1 MAVVSS
7 PKSDSSS
14 IMRIISVVNQKGGVG
29 KTTTAINLAAGLSD
43 LGKFV
48 LLVDMDPQGNATSGL
63 GIGRDKL
70 PAGIYEALAKQKRL
84 HDVVQNTSHDGLRVV
99 PSTPNL
105 AGANIE
111 LVDMERREHQL
122 ADLLS
127 EIEHAYDYV
136 IIDCPPSLG
145 LLTVNSLVAAD
156 EILIPVQAEYYALEG
171 LGQLLETIHLIQDN
185 LKPSLNILG
194 AVITMFDKRTRLSED
209 VMQELYQYFPDTIFR
224 SVIPRT
230 IRLAEAPSFGQSIF
244 HYEPSGKG
252 ASAYE
257 RLARE
262 VVERHQSM

>member
-1 MAVVSS
+1 MS
-7 PKSDSSS
+7 K
-14 IMRIISVVNQKGGVG
+14 IISVVNQKGGVG
-29 KTTTAINLAAGLSD
+29 KTTTAMNLAAYLSE

-63 GIGRDKL
+63 GIDRN
-70 PAGIYEALAKQKRL
+70 AITHGIYEVLSRQKRL
-84 HDVVQNTSHDGLRVV
+84 HDVVQNTAHEGLRIA

-111 LVDMERREHQL
+111 LVDLERREHQL

-127 EIEHAYDYV
+127 EMTHAYDYI

-156 EILIPVQAEYYALEG
+156 ELLIPVQAEYYALEG
-171 LGQLLETIHLIQDN
+171 LGQLLHTIQLVQTHVKPD
-185 LKPSLNILG
+185 LKILG

-209 VMQELYQYFPDTIFR
+209 IMNELYKYFPNTIFR

-230 IRLAEAPSFGQSIF
+230 IRLAEAPSFGKSIF

-252 ASAYE
+252 AKAYE
-257 RLARE
+257 RLVKE
-262 VVERHQSM
+262 ILEKHQQS